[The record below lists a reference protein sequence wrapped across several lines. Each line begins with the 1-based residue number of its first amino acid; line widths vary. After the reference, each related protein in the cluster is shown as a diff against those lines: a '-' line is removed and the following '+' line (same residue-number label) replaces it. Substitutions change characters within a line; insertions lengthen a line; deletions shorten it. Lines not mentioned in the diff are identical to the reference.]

1 MKILNIKTNIQSI
14 SLKIAMTV
22 VLGCISLT
30 TNASLVID
38 TILEFDSSIGC
49 PVDAQCVWNDGLV
62 YGSYFG
68 MDGNADGIFQETEKT
83 AISTGYDGGIIIG
96 RIQLP
101 EYSIPESP
109 AGAGI
114 DNPWD
119 YFGSTG
125 WHETT
130 SPVSVVNDYG
140 TIKELDFS
148 GWAVN
153 FDGEQYDL
161 GGDGLA
167 TITCETF
174 ACADGEFYTLDYSTL
189 VPNDTF
195 IWTPYVLHLEGTIS
209 AVPAPAAV
217 WLFGSGLIGLIGFT
231 RRKKA

>member
-1 MKILNIKTNIQSI
+1 MRKSI
-14 SLKIAMTV
+14 IGAVCACLMV
-22 VLGCISLT
+22 VSV
-30 TNASLVID
+30 NVSAALVMD

-49 PVDAQCVWNDGLV
+49 PVGAQCVWNDGLV

-68 MDGNADGIFQETEKT
+68 MDTNADGVFQEAEKT
-83 AISTGYDGGIIIG
+83 AISSGYDGGIIIG
-96 RIQLP
+96 RTQLP
-101 EYSIPESP
+101 GFSIPESP

-114 DNPWD
+114 DTPWD

-125 WHETT
+125 WHEST
-130 SPVSVVNDYG
+130 SPISVVNDYG
-140 TIKELDFS
+140 STKELNFS

-153 FDGEQYDL
+153 FDGVRYDL
-161 GGDGLA
+161 GADELA

-174 ACADGEFYTLDYSTL
+174 ACADGETYTLDYSTL

-217 WLFGSGLIGLIGFT
+217 WLFGSGLIGLIGIA
-231 RRKKA
+231 RRKKVK